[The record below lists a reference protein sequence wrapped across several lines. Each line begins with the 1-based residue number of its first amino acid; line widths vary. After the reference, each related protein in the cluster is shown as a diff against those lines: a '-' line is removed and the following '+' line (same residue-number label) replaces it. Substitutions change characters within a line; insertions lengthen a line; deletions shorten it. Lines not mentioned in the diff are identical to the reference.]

1 MVNNNINVFETC
13 GFSYSNSL
21 YLTKMVNNNTN
32 IFETCGFLVNNN
44 SFLYHSR
51 DVYVRLLKKSLYS
64 HEWAVSEHGIAVV
77 CSFDFFLLMPSIL
90 DLGLVI
96 HRRSSNSRTEF

>member
-44 SFLYHSR
+44 SFFITPGMYMS
-51 DVYVRLLKKSLYS
+51 VY
-64 HEWAVSEHGIAVV
+64 
-77 CSFDFFLLMPSIL
+77 
-90 DLGLVI
+90 
-96 HRRSSNSRTEF
+96 

>member
-44 SFLYHSR
+44 SFFISLQGCICPFIKKK
-51 DVYVRLLKKSLYS
+51 VYTHMSGPFLNMGLL
-64 HEWAVSEHGIAVV
+64 
-77 CSFDFFLLMPSIL
+77 
-90 DLGLVI
+90 
-96 HRRSSNSRTEF
+96 